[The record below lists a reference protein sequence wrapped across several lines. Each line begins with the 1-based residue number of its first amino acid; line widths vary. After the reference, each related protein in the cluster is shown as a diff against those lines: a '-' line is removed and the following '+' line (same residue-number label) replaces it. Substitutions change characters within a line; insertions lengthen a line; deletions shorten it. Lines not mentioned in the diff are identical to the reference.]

1 MLDYRILR
9 LPIDAACSCLAAG
22 LIALVLL
29 LCARFKRYG
38 DRIMEIFVS
47 IIVLVVLAIL
57 AILFLNRY
65 YRKATREVSLVRT
78 GAGGQR
84 VVLDGGC
91 LALPFLHK
99 VSEVN
104 MRTIKLEIERLGP
117 KSIITKDRLRVD
129 VGAEFYVRVR
139 ASAEGVATAAQAL
152 ASKSFRSSD
161 LAETLEGK
169 LVDAMLSVAARY
181 TMDDLQDNRSGYSQ
195 AVSELLVDNLA
206 QNGLLLESVS
216 LTRIDQ
222 TPFHALDENNAFNA
236 LGMRRLAEII
246 AVNKKERAIIESD
259 AEVAVR
265 QSQLDATK
273 RKLTIS
279 REEEEATITQQREIE
294 IARSR
299 SMAETAE
306 EQATSEQRREAARI
320 AREREVRLN
329 EINKDRELRE
339 KALAAELATAL
350 AETENAVKMSAKRVE
365 EAHAEAEAIAATASG
380 AEAEEKVRTIRE
392 QAAAD
397 REKALALIRATE
409 QAEVDDTRVRSEVA
423 SMLAMAEAEA
433 KAMLDR
439 AEAQKAK
446 LIAEANG
453 RAAVI
458 DAENAQ
464 SIELMAMKLDEER
477 IKTLPEVV
485 ERMLKPAEK
494 IESIRINH
502 ITGMGNSGSD
512 NGGSGDPGTVNQLV
526 DGVLNMALQLPAVQ
540 KLGEEVGMN
549 ISDGV
554 RGVTKN
560 LERRSSGSS
569 KTEEIDGKT
578 TTDSNK
584 SENND

>member
-1 MLDYRILR
+1 
-9 LPIDAACSCLAAG
+9 
-22 LIALVLL
+22 
-29 LCARFKRYG
+29 
-38 DRIMEIFVS
+38 MEIFVS

-195 AVSELLVDNLA
+195 EVSELLVDNLA

-578 TTDSNK
+578 ATDSNK

>member
-1 MLDYRILR
+1 M
-9 LPIDAACSCLAAG
+9 AVFAT
-22 LIALVLL
+22 
-29 LCARFKRYG
+29 
-38 DRIMEIFVS
+38 
-47 IIVLVVLAIL
+47 LVVAVIVAIL
-57 AILFLNRY
+57 IILFLNRY
-65 YRKATREVSLVRT
+65 YRKATREISLVRT

-91 LALPFLHK
+91 IALPFLHK
-99 VSEVN
+99 ISEVN
-104 MRTIKLEIERLGP
+104 MRTTKLEIERLGP

-152 ASKSFRSSD
+152 AGKSFRSAD

-181 TMDDLQDNRSGYSQ
+181 TMDELQDNRAGY
-195 AVSELLVDNLA
+195 AREVSEILSDNLA

-246 AVNKKERAIIESD
+246 AVNKKERAVIEAD

-279 REEEEATITQQREIE
+279 REEEEAMITQQREIE

-306 EQATSEQRREAARI
+306 EQAASEKRREAARI
-320 AREREVRLN
+320 AREREVRLT
-329 EINKDRELRE
+329 EISKDRELRE
-339 KALAAELATAL
+339 QSLAAELATSL
-350 AETENAVKMSAKRVE
+350 AKTENAVRLAAKRVE
-365 EAHAEAEAIAATASG
+365 EAHAEAEAIAATAAG

-397 REKALALIRATE
+397 RDKVLALIRATE
-409 QAEVDDTRVRSEVA
+409 QAEVDDTRVRSEVG

-433 KAMLDR
+433 KAMLER
-439 AEAQKAK
+439 AEAQKAR
-446 LIAEANG
+446 LLAEAKG

-458 DAENAQ
+458 EAENAQ
-464 SIELMAMKLDEER
+464 SSELMAMKLDEAR

-502 ITGMGNSGSD
+502 ISGMGHS
-512 NGGSGDPGTVNQLV
+512 GGSGGEGGGGEGGTVNQLV
-526 DGVLNMALQLPAVQ
+526 DGVLSMALQLPAVQ
-540 KLGEEVGMN
+540 RLGEEVGMN
-549 ISDGV
+549 IGDGV
-554 RGVTKN
+554 RGVTSQ
-560 LERRSSGSS
+560 LDRRSSGSS
-569 KTEEIDGKT
+569 RGRKADGKT
-578 TTDSNK
+578 
-584 SENND
+584 SETKD

>member
-1 MLDYRILR
+1 
-9 LPIDAACSCLAAG
+9 
-22 LIALVLL
+22 
-29 LCARFKRYG
+29 
-38 DRIMEIFVS
+38 MEIFVS
-47 IIVLVVLAIL
+47 VIVLVVLAIL

-99 VSEVN
+99 ISEVN

-195 AVSELLVDNLA
+195 EVSELLVDNLA

-320 AREREVRLN
+320 AREREVRLT

-365 EAHAEAEAIAATASG
+365 EAHAEAEAIAATAAG

-512 NGGSGDPGTVNQLV
+512 NGGGGDSGTVNQLV

-569 KTEEIDGKT
+569 KTAEIDGKT
-578 TTDSNK
+578 ATDSNK
-584 SENND
+584 SKSND

>member
-1 MLDYRILR
+1 
-9 LPIDAACSCLAAG
+9 
-22 LIALVLL
+22 
-29 LCARFKRYG
+29 
-38 DRIMEIFVS
+38 MEIFVS

-104 MRTIKLEIERLGP
+104 MRTVKLEIERLGP

-195 AVSELLVDNLA
+195 EVSELLVDNLA

-320 AREREVRLN
+320 AREREVRLT

-339 KALAAELATAL
+339 KALAAELATAI

>member
-1 MLDYRILR
+1 
-9 LPIDAACSCLAAG
+9 
-22 LIALVLL
+22 
-29 LCARFKRYG
+29 
-38 DRIMEIFVS
+38 MEIFVS
-47 IIVLVVLAIL
+47 IIVMVVLAIL

-139 ASAEGVATAAQAL
+139 ASAEGVAIAAQAL

-195 AVSELLVDNLA
+195 EVSELLVDNLA

-439 AEAQKAK
+439 AEAHKAK

-584 SENND
+584 SENDD